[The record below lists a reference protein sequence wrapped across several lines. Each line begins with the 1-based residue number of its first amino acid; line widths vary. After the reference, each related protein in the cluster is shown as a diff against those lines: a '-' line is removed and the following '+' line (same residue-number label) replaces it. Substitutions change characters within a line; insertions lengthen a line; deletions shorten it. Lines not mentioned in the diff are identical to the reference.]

1 MIYIWRG
8 DLALR
13 AAMDSGR
20 LEAHGSARA
29 MKALPRWLGVSV
41 LADVKSERVDTAPA

>member
-1 MIYIWRG
+1 
-8 DLALR
+8 
-13 AAMDSGR
+13 
-20 LEAHGSARA
+20 